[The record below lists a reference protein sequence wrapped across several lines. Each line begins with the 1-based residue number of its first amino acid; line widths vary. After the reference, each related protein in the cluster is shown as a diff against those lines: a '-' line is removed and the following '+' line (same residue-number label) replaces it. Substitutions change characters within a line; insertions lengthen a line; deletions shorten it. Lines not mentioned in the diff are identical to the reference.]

1 MDIDFNTKCYTI
13 EKKTYQKGIF
23 DESVDATYI
32 IHLKDNGRYPH
43 ISEQLQNFQPTKKVY
58 IVLNEG
64 FKNCN
69 KKLIEQISY
78 QDLTD
83 AFLQC
88 FTHADDKG
96 YNNILI
102 LEDDFIFSEELKK
115 DKSHIYNIN
124 QFLLKQ
130 PKNESFIYYLGCNPI
145 LIRPA
150 TSCFSHYRSYKSCS
164 THAIIYS
171 KAARSTPLNLDLKH
185 WDTIVEA
192 GIPNR
197 YLYCKPLCYQTYP
210 DTENKQTWSEKD
222 NIFIGYLKNQVIQCL
237 NLDKQPEPGFTIL
250 YLIAKILNILVLLVI
265 LAIIYFIGAA
275 LVHIAFNM
283 VSKSKTQRRL

>member
-13 EKKTYQKGIF
+13 EKKTYDRGVF
-23 DESVDATYI
+23 DDSVDATYI
-32 IHLKDNGRYPH
+32 IHLKNNGRYPH
-43 ISEQLQNFQPTKKVY
+43 IQEQLQKTQPTKKVY
-58 IVLNEG
+58 IMLNEG
-64 FKNCN
+64 FKNCK
-69 KKLIEQISY
+69 KKLIEQVSY

-88 FTHADDKG
+88 FKHADDKG

-102 LEDDFIFSEELKK
+102 LEDDFIFSPEIKK
-115 DKSHIYNIN
+115 NNTYIHDIN
-124 QFLLKQ
+124 RFLLEQ
-130 PKNESFIYYLGCNPI
+130 PKNEPFIYYLGCNPI
-145 LIRPA
+145 LMRP
-150 TSCFSHYRSYKSCS
+150 TSVSMIHYKSYKSCS

-171 KAARSTPLNLDLKH
+171 KAARSAALNLDLKH

-210 DTENKQTWSEKD
+210 DTENKLTWSEKD
-222 NIFIGYLKNQVIQCL
+222 NILIGYLKNQIINVL

-250 YLIAKILNILVLLVI
+250 YWIAKILNILILLVI
-265 LAIIYFIGAA
+265 LAIIFSIIYYII
-275 LVHIAFNM
+275 LVIFTFKKAP
-283 VSKSKTQRRL
+283 KIRRR